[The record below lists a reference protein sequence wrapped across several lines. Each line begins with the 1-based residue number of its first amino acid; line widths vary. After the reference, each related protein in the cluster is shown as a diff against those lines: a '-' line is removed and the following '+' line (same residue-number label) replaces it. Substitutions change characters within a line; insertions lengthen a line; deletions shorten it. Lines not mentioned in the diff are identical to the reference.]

1 MRRSLT
7 TIESFFILVFQNS
20 NGNCDLHNMSN
31 LQNNTDSL
39 GAKIDKA
46 KIPNGW
52 KILFERISSTLYIF
66 FGSCRF
72 DVRLTFVFIS
82 HRMISLCPKSAWST
96 VISLEICTKGWP
108 KKKVTFFSVVFFGQL
123 PTSISR
129 KRFIRMT

>member
-1 MRRSLT
+1 MT
-7 TIESFFILVFQNS
+7 GEIIEEIIDHNWKFFILVFQNS

-66 FGSCRF
+66 FW
-72 DVRLTFVFIS
+72 I
-82 HRMISLCPKSAWST
+82 
-96 VISLEICTKGWP
+96 
-108 KKKVTFFSVVFFGQL
+108 L
-123 PTSISR
+123 PFRRPVDFCFHITQNDFTMS
-129 KRFIRMT
+129 